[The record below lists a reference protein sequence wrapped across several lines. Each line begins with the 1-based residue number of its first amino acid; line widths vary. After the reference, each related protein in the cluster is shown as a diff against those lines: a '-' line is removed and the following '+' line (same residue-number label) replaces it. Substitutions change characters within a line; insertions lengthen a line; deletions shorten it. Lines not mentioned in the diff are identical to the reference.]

1 MMELGG
7 TIKLH
12 VEAGAHI
19 MGVGA
24 RNTHALMNFFVSYLS
39 SGYTIFLN
47 NKVADL

>member
-12 VEAGAHI
+12 VEAGVHNK
-19 MGVGA
+19 GVGA
-24 RNTHALMNFFVSYLS
+24 HNAHALLSFSVSYLS